1 MDYGKL
7 IRESLL
13 TTETYNADSRL
24 FYFSIDKIFTKEAG
38 EEKLDMFLYVC
49 IYVDKNKYT

>member
-38 EEKLDMFLYVC
+38 EEKLYMFLYVC